1 MAEALSIA
9 ASVVQF
15 ADLACRVAR
24 ELYTF
29 VSALKD
35 ASDELR
41 RLNQRIKEL
50 AGILLDVQKL
60 AEIYKNSALLLGNE
74 NAFNT
79 LNEDLKSCTGDL
91 RLLQKI
97 VPGSTKKSD
106 KSFIRQPQKRFKTVF
121 KEKEITKI
129 SQRLDS
135 HKASLS
141 NALSVIG
148 R

>member
-9 ASVVQF
+9 ASAVQF

-35 ASDELR
+35 ASDELC
-41 RLNQRIKEL
+41 RLNQTIKEL

-74 NAFNT
+74 NTFDTPAWFSISI
-79 LNEDLKSCTGDL
+79 LPI
-91 RLLQKI
+91 RLINIGTNQYWRVLASI
-97 VPGSTKKSD
+97 SD
-106 KSFIRQPQKRFKTVF
+106 ICNICRS
-121 KEKEITKI
+121 
-129 SQRLDS
+129 S
-135 HKASLS
+135 
-141 NALSVIG
+141 
-148 R
+148 

>member
-9 ASVVQF
+9 ASAVQF

-24 ELYTF
+24 ELYAF

-35 ASDELR
+35 ASDELC
-41 RLNQRIKEL
+41 RLNQTIKEL

-60 AEIYKNSALLLGNE
+60 AEIYKTSALLLGNE
-74 NAFNT
+74 NAFDT

-97 VPGSTKKSD
+97 VPGSARTSD
-106 KSFIRQPQKRFKTVF
+106 KSFIRQLQKRFKTVF

>member
-9 ASVVQF
+9 ASAVQF

-24 ELYTF
+24 ELYAF
-29 VSALKD
+29 FSALKD
-35 ASDELR
+35 ASDELC
-41 RLNQRIKEL
+41 RLNQTIKEL

-60 AEIYKNSALLLGNE
+60 AEIYKTSALLLGNE
-74 NAFNT
+74 NAFDT

-97 VPGSTKKSD
+97 VPGSAKTSD
-106 KSFIRQPQKRFKTVF
+106 KSFIRQLQKRFKPVF